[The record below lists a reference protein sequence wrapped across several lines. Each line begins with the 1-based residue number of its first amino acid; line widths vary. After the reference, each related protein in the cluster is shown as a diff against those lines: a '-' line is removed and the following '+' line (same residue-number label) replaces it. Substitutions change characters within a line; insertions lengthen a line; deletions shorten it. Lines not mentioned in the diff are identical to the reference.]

1 MKISFKTRFWK
12 YFKWLAALYFLLFIF
27 RLIYGYSV
35 SGNQSGNDFYSSDY
49 FSNIENIR
57 KNYASEK
64 IQMNNSVQVAAEF
77 ASNQKFEKTAII
89 KTKTSEFDKDEK
101 TLKNK
106 TNQYNAVIQYEQS
119 QGLKGNRELHLL
131 IGVSPE
137 KFDSFYVDVQ
147 KIGLVKA
154 AQITKVDKT
163 NEYKQLNAK
172 KASLEKTLQSL
183 MELKNRAGAIS
194 DFVSLHDKILE
205 VEGNLQGLGVE
216 LGNFDAVNE
225 FCTVKLSLYEG
236 AAQKEIGFLQRVK
249 VAFEWSVKYFAA
261 LVVILLGMFATV
273 FVILL
278 VIDKLNL
285 IRSISTKLN
294 E

>member
-1 MKISFKTRFWK
+1 MSFKTRFWK

-183 MELKNRAGAIS
+183 MELKNRAGAVS

-205 VEGNLQGLGVE
+205 VEGNLQELGVE